1 MDHADVEVKFFYSKL
16 NRCLK
21 QTFKTKKMRMVN
33 VTKQITFYLLLLISM
48 WSHSLCAQRLS
59 LDSCLSMAARNY
71 PQIAQYELIGQS
83 TAYSIANAQK
93 GKLPQISIAGQATY
107 QSDVTQ
113 VPGGEAM
120 GVAPLSQDQYQLYGE
135 IVQPLTGLAVINQ
148 QKKIIEAEGQVR
160 EAELEA
166 KLYTVKQRVSDLF
179 FGVLLIQNQL
189 KQSELTKQDL
199 QAGISRVEASVA
211 YGTSLKSSADVLKA
225 QLLTIDQRIIEQ
237 EATRDGYLKMLGL
250 FIDQELDSNTELIAP
265 APTILTSEI
274 NRPEL
279 SIYASKMQSIA
290 LQDGLLNKKNLPQ
303 LSLFMQSGIGRPA
316 LNFLSNDFEPYYI
329 GGLRLS
335 WNLSNYYTTKGQ
347 RQLFSVDKS
356 ILESE
361 RETFLFN
368 TRLTMAN
375 QDVQI
380 MKAEKLIE
388 KDREIIALREDIVN
402 TSKSQ
407 LEHGVIT
414 ASEYK
419 TVVIDSDEARQNLT
433 LHQIE
438 LMKLKNDYQLTT
450 GN

>member
-1 MDHADVEVKFFYSKL
+1 MKII
-16 NRCLK
+16 NI
-21 QTFKTKKMRMVN
+21 
-33 VTKQITFYLLLLISM
+33 TKQITFWLLLLIST
-48 WSHSLCAQRLS
+48 WSHSLSGQSLS
-59 LDSCLSMAARNY
+59 LDSCLSMAERNY
-71 PQIAQYELIGQS
+71 PQIAQYGLISQS
-83 TAYSIANAQK
+83 TEYSIANAQK
-93 GKLPQISIAGQATY
+93 GKLPQLSIAGQATY

-135 IVQPLTGLAVINQ
+135 VVQPLTGLAVINQ
-148 QKKIIEAEGQVR
+148 QKKIIEADGQVSK
-160 EAELEA
+160 AELEA
-166 KLYTVKQRVSDLF
+166 KLYAIKQRVSDLF

-189 KQSELTKQDL
+189 RQSELTKQDL
-199 QAGISRVEASVA
+199 QAGISRVEASVK

-225 QLLTIDQRIIEQ
+225 QLITIDQRIIEK
-237 EATRDGYLKMLGL
+237 ESTRDGYLKMLGL
-250 FIDQELDSNTELIAP
+250 FVNQELNSDFELIVP
-265 APTILTSEI
+265 APTVLASKI

-279 SIYASKMQSIA
+279 SIYTNKMQSIA
-290 LQDGLLNKKNLPQ
+290 LQDGLLSKTNLPQ
-303 LSLFMQSGIGRPA
+303 FSLFMQSGFGRPA

-347 RQLFSVDKS
+347 RQLFSINKS

-380 MKAEKLIE
+380 VKVEKLIE
-388 KDREIIALREDIVN
+388 KDKEIIALREGIVN
-402 TSKSQ
+402 SSKGQ

-438 LMKLKNDYQLTT
+438 LMKLKNDYKLTS